1 MKGSAYTLTYSAI
14 LGAVCALLLTGASQ
28 LTAPYREANAR
39 AEEIRN
45 ILSVLEVPF
54 GPSAS
59 SRELLRLFKSK
70 VRTEERGDTTFYIYS
85 EPDEEQPD
93 RAMAV
98 RFTGS
103 GVWGPIKGFLS
114 LEPDMRTIRGITF
127 YEQEETPGLGGEIQ
141 SEWFRK
147 QFRGKSIEDAVGN
160 PGIRIQRGRKA
171 SAANEVDGISG
182 ATLTSVKVEAM
193 LNDVI
198 ERVLEQRDRGEKY
211 RRRPRGGGQSV
222 PP

>member
-14 LGAVCALLLTGASQ
+14 LGAVCALLLAGASQ
-28 LTAPYREANAR
+28 FTAPYREANAK

-54 GPSAS
+54 SPTSS
-59 SRELLRLFKSK
+59 SRELLRLFEAK
-70 VRTEERGDTTFYIYS
+70 VQETPRGGTTYYVYFIPGAGES
-85 EPDEEQPD
+85 I
-93 RAMAV
+93 RAVAV
-98 RFTGS
+98 RFSGS

-114 LEPDMRTIRGITF
+114 LEPDMKTIRGITF

-141 SEWFRK
+141 SEWFRN
-147 QFRGKSIEDAVGN
+147 QFRGKSIEDAAGN

-182 ATLTSVKVEAM
+182 ATLTSAKVEMM
-193 LNDVI
+193 LNNAI
-198 ERVLEQRDRGEKY
+198 EHIAAK
-211 RRRPRGGGQSV
+211 RGGREK
-222 PP
+222 

>member
-14 LGAVCALLLTGASQ
+14 LGAVCALLLAGASQ

-54 GPSAS
+54 SPSAS

-70 VRTEERGDTTFYIYS
+70 VREEARGDTTFYIYS
-85 EPDEEQPD
+85 EAGEEQPD
-93 RAMAV
+93 RAVAV

-114 LEPDMRTIRGITF
+114 LEPDTRTIRGITF

-141 SEWFRK
+141 SEWFRR
-147 QFRGKSIEDAVGN
+147 QFRGKSIEDAAGN
-160 PGIRIQRGRKA
+160 PGIRIQRGRRA

-182 ATLTSVKVEAM
+182 ATLTSVKVEMM
-193 LNDVI
+193 LNNAI
-198 ERVLEQRDRGEKY
+198 EHIAAK
-211 RRRPRGGGQSV
+211 RGGREK
-222 PP
+222 

>member
-1 MKGSAYTLTYSAI
+1 MRSNPYTLAYAAI
-14 LGAVCALLLTGASQ
+14 LGAVCALLLAGASQ

-54 GPSAS
+54 SPTSS
-59 SRELLRLFKSK
+59 SRELLRLFEAK
-70 VRTEERGDTTFYIYS
+70 VQETPRGGTTYYVYFIPGAGES
-85 EPDEEQPD
+85 I
-93 RAMAV
+93 RAVAV
-98 RFTGS
+98 RFSGS

-114 LEPDMRTIRGITF
+114 LEPDMKTIRGITF

-141 SEWFRK
+141 SEWFRN
-147 QFRGKSIEDAVGN
+147 QFRGKSIEDAAGN

-182 ATLTSVKVEAM
+182 ATLTSARVETM
-193 LNDVI
+193 LKDVI
-198 ERVLEQRDRGEKY
+198 GRVLEQRDRGEKY
-211 RRRPRGGGQSV
+211 RRRLRGGGQSV

>member
-14 LGAVCALLLTGASQ
+14 LGAVCALLLAGASQ
-28 LTAPYREANAR
+28 FTAPYREANAR

-54 GPSAS
+54 SPSAS
-59 SRELLRLFKSK
+59 SRDLLRLFRTK
-70 VRTEERGDTTFYIYS
+70 VREETRGDVTFYIYS
-85 EPDEEQPD
+85 EADEGQPD

-98 RFTGS
+98 RFAGS

-114 LEPDMRTIRGITF
+114 LEPDMKTIHGITF

-147 QFRGKSIEDAVGN
+147 QFRGKSIEDAAGN
-160 PGIRIQRGRKA
+160 PGIRMQRGRRA

-182 ATLTSVKVEAM
+182 ATLTSVKVEMM
-193 LNDVI
+193 LNNAI
-198 ERVLEQRDRGEKY
+198 EHIAVK
-211 RRRPRGGGQSV
+211 RGGREK
-222 PP
+222 